1 MEEILQEIEEPKSRV
16 FILVDDNN
24 IVTRIEGEYT
34 LPQDLTDWIQI
45 DEGYGDK
52 YNLAQ
57 THYLEKGLMTDDG
70 IYQYK
75 YENEEVVERTE
86 EEKEADREA
95 IPVVPTPMET
105 LESQVFYT
113 AVMTDT
119 LLEEQ

>member
-1 MEEILQEIEEPKSRV
+1 MEENMSKVYIQIDS
-16 FILVDDNN
+16 DNK
-24 IVTRIEGEYT
+24 ITRIEGGYT
-34 LPQDLTDWIQI
+34 LPSDLTGWIFI

-57 THYLEKGLMTDDG
+57 SHYLEKGLTTFDG

-75 YENEEVVERTE
+75 YINDTVTERTE
-86 EEKEADREA
+86 EEIEADREA
-95 IPVVPTPMET
+95 IPVIPTQMEQ

-119 LLEEQ
+119 LLEE

>member
-24 IVTRIEGEYT
+24 RVTRIEGEYT
-34 LPQDLTDWIQI
+34 LPQDFTDWIQI

-57 THYLEKGLMTDDG
+57 THYLEKGLKTEDG

-75 YENEEVVERTE
+75 YENEEVVERAE
-86 EEKEADREA
+86 EEIEADREA
-95 IPVVPTPMET
+95 IPAVPTPMEQ
-105 LESQVFYT
+105 LESQVMYT
-113 AVMTDT
+113 ALMTDT
-119 LLEEQ
+119 LLEE

>member
-16 FILVDDNN
+16 FILTDDNN

-57 THYLEKGLMTDDG
+57 THYLEKGLTTEDG

-75 YENEEVVERTE
+75 YENEEVVERTAE
-86 EEKEADREA
+86 EIEADREA
-95 IPVVPTPMET
+95 VPIVPTQMEQ

-119 LLEEQ
+119 LLEE

>member
-1 MEEILQEIEEPKSRV
+1 MAQEPITEYEQPKSRV

-24 IVTRIEGEYT
+24 RITRIEGEYT
-34 LPQDLTDWIQI
+34 LPQDLTNWILI
-45 DEGYGDK
+45 DEGYGDR

-57 THYLEKGLMTDDG
+57 SHYLDKGLATEDG

-75 YENEEVVERTE
+75 YVNETVTERTE
-86 EEKEADREA
+86 QEIEADREA
-95 IPVVPTPMET
+95 IPVVPTQLEQ

-119 LLEEQ
+119 LLEE

>member
-1 MEEILQEIEEPKSRV
+1 MEEILQEIEYPKSRV
-16 FILVDDNN
+16 FILIDDNN
-24 IVTRIEGEYT
+24 RVTRIEGEYT
-34 LPQDLTDWIQI
+34 LPQDLTDWILI

-57 THYLEKGLMTDDG
+57 SNYLNKPLMTEDG

-75 YENEEVVERTE
+75 YENGEVVERTA
-86 EEKEADREA
+86 EKIVADREA
-95 IPVVPTPMET
+95 VPIVPTQMEQ

-119 LLEEQ
+119 LLEE

>member
-1 MEEILQEIEEPKSRV
+1 MEENMSKVYIQIDS
-16 FILVDDNN
+16 DNR
-24 IVTRIEGEYT
+24 ITRIEGGYT
-34 LPQDLTDWIQI
+34 QPSDLTGWIFI

-57 THYLEKGLMTDDG
+57 SHYLEKGLTTFDG

-75 YENEEVVERTE
+75 YINDTVTERTE
-86 EEKEADREA
+86 EEIEADREA
-95 IPVVPTPMET
+95 IPVIPTQMEQ

-119 LLEEQ
+119 LLEE